1 MQVNSNMQ
9 IYIIKHRVWSEKKN
23 KQVHNFFEQ
32 WMLPELYKEIYIFF
46 RLVVATVNAS
56 HLNMGEWFLKD
67 LQITLFY

>member
-1 MQVNSNMQ
+1 MKVARTVQG
-9 IYIIKHRVWSEKKN
+9 K
-23 KQVHNFFEQ
+23 
-32 WMLPELYKEIYIFF
+32 YIFF